1 MALGTATD
9 PYELRFDTGRISLD
23 LIATTHP
30 AERLDSVDALRA
42 WITGSGLVPP
52 GTPLAHADP
61 SWLTGFRELRGE
73 TARLVRC
80 SGRWPGTSWNCSP
93 TPSRGRASGSA
104 RATTAPSCTWTPP
117 AAAAGAGAPAR
128 SAATA
133 SASPGTA
140 AASRCP
146 GRSARVPFVPR
157 LGEIPHLVLNTP
169 HFASVPNGRATDW
182 GNPRTSEVG
191 VRKDSVVANER
202 GARARHRMS
211 QSSSEPDEELMRAL
225 YREHAGPLLA
235 YVLRLVAGD
244 RQRAEDVVQE
254 TLIRAWKNAG
264 QLNRATG
271 SVRPWLV
278 TVARRIVIDGHR
290 SRQARPQEV
299 DPSPL
304 EVIPAEDEIDKALWL
319 MTLSDALDDLTPA
332 HREVLVETYFKGRTV
347 NEAAQTLGIP
357 SGTVRSRVF
366 YALRSMKLALEERGV
381 TA

>member
-1 MALGTATD
+1 
-9 PYELRFDTGRISLD
+9 
-23 LIATTHP
+23 
-30 AERLDSVDALRA
+30 
-42 WITGSGLVPP
+42 
-52 GTPLAHADP
+52 
-61 SWLTGFRELRGE
+61 
-73 TARLVRC
+73 
-80 SGRWPGTSWNCSP
+80 
-93 TPSRGRASGSA
+93 
-104 RATTAPSCTWTPP
+104 
-117 AAAAGAGAPAR
+117 
-128 SAATA
+128 
-133 SASPGTA
+133 
-140 AASRCP
+140 
-146 GRSARVPFVPR
+146 
-157 LGEIPHLVLNTP
+157 
-169 HFASVPNGRATDW
+169 
-182 GNPRTSEVG
+182 
-191 VRKDSVVANER
+191 
-202 GARARHRMS
+202 MS
-211 QSSSEPDEELMRAL
+211 QPSEPDEELMRAL

-278 TVARRIVIDGHR
+278 TVAR
-290 SRQARPQEV
+290 PQEV

-347 NEAAQTLGIP
+347 NEAAETLGIP

>member
-1 MALGTATD
+1 MKVFRCAVE
-9 PYELRFDTGRISLD
+9 YIS
-23 LIATTHP
+23 
-30 AERLDSVDALRA
+30 
-42 WITGSGLVPP
+42 PP
-52 GTPLAHADP
+52 
-61 SWLTGFRELRGE
+61 
-73 TARLVRC
+73 VRK
-80 SGRWPGTSWNCSP
+80 SPVMGTS
-93 TPSRGRASGSA
+93 SRLKVSTREVQV
-104 RATTAPSCTWTPP
+104 RED
-117 AAAAGAGAPAR
+117 AAVADDR
-128 SAATA
+128 
-133 SASPGTA
+133 
-140 AASRCP
+140 
-146 GRSARVPFVPR
+146 
-157 LGEIPHLVLNTP
+157 PH
-169 HFASVPNGRATDW
+169 
-182 GNPRTSEVG
+182 
-191 VRKDSVVANER
+191 
-202 GARARHRMS
+202 RARHR
-211 QSSSEPDEELMRAL
+211 SEAQRTNISVPDEELMRAL

-304 EVIPAEDEIDKALWL
+304 EVMPAEDEIDKALWL

-347 NEAAQTLGIP
+347 NEAAETLGIP

-381 TA
+381 SA